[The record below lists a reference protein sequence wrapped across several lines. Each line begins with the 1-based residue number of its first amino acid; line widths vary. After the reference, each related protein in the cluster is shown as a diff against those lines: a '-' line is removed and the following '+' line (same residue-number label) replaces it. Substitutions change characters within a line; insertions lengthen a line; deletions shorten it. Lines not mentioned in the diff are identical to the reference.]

1 MQSTTINTKQAH
13 RTKLNQDQ
21 LALLKTL
28 YKFRF
33 GSKVLVTEYLG
44 KKDQSSVFR
53 RLENLV
59 DQDLVA
65 KRYDSSYKLQGKPA
79 AYYLTPTGARALQ
92 AHLDE
97 ELNIKLLY
105 KSKDVSEDFIV
116 QSLTLFQ
123 IGNDLVKRHGK
134 ALRFYTKSDLAK
146 YDYFPQPLPNAYI
159 RLESRQYFVEVLK
172 ASDPPF
178 VIKRHIQRYLTYARE
193 SNWEDTGTH
202 LPAIILVCDTD
213 ALQKRVN
220 KLLAKNTDD
229 IDLEDLQFIVTI
241 EPAKVI

>member
-1 MQSTTINTKQAH
+1 MQSTTTNTKQTH

-59 DQDLVA
+59 DQDLIA
-65 KRYDSSYKLQGKPA
+65 KRYDASYKLQGKPA
-79 AYYLTPTGARALQ
+79 AYYLTPAGARTLQ
-92 AHLDE
+92 AYLDE
-97 ELNIKLLY
+97 ELNVKLLY

-116 QSLTLFQ
+116 QSLRLFQ
-123 IGNDLVKRHGK
+123 MSNDLIKQHDK

-146 YDYFPQPLPNAYI
+146 YDYFPQPLPSAYI
-159 RLESRQYFVEVLK
+159 RLESHQYFIELLK
-172 ASDPPF
+172 ATDPPF
-178 VIKRHIQRYLTYARE
+178 VAKRHIQRYLTYACE
-193 SNWEDTGTH
+193 SNWGDTGTD
-202 LPAIILVCDTD
+202 LPVIVFVCDTE
-213 ALQKRVN
+213 ALKKRVD
-220 KLLAKNTDD
+220 KLLYKSDD
-229 IDLEDLQFIVTI
+229 IEELQVAATLDLME
-241 EPAKVI
+241 VI